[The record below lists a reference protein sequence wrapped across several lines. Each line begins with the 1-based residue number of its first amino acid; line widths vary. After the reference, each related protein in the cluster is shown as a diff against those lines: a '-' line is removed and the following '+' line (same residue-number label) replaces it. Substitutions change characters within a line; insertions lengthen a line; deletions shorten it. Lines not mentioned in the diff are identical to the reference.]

1 MFYMDSKYRYL
12 LFIIIITQLPSTQTM
27 DSVHRQWTEKDRED
41 SVHRQWTEKDREDSV
56 HRQWTEKMKCNVEG
70 LYQSFNITYHL
81 HQS

>member
-1 MFYMDSKYRYL
+1 MMFYMDSKYRYL

-41 SVHRQWTEKDREDSV
+41 SVHRQWTEK
-56 HRQWTEKMKCNVEG
+56 MKCNVEG